1 MKVFLKYIGV
11 GFINTSIGYLII
23 VISTILGFSPFMS
36 NLIGYIF
43 GISISYLLN
52 KNFVFRCTIK
62 SKYKIKVLYFISFL
76 FSYFINLIS
85 LNICIKYLDL
95 NEILSQLI
103 SIAMYSMTF
112 FLSCKR
118 IVFKNY

>member
-1 MKVFLKYIGV
+1 MKVFFKYIGV

-23 VISTILGFSPFMS
+23 VISTILGLSPFIS

-43 GISISYLLN
+43 GISISYFLN
-52 KNFVFRCTIK
+52 KNIVFRYTIK
-62 SKYKIKVLYFISFL
+62 SKYKIKLLYFISFL
-76 FSYFINLIS
+76 FSYFINLFS
-85 LNICIKYLDL
+85 LNICINYLDL

-103 SIAMYSMTF
+103 SIALYSMTF
-112 FLSCKR
+112 FLFCKR

>member
-1 MKVFLKYIGV
+1 MKVFFKYIGV

-23 VISTILGFSPFMS
+23 VISTILGLSPFIS

-43 GISISYLLN
+43 GISISYFLN
-52 KNFVFRCTIK
+52 KNIVFRYTIK
-62 SKYKIKVLYFISFL
+62 SKYKIKLLYFISFL

-85 LNICIKYLDL
+85 LNICINYLDL

-103 SIAMYSMTF
+103 SIALYSMTF
-112 FLSCKR
+112 FLFCKR